1 MTVENTEAPFPEDQ
15 NQTPNGGDREDMVP
29 DWMKEAGWEKSSGAV
44 DESKPVFDDL
54 DEEDEIVPAEIP
66 AWLEDAAPTGY
77 KFEPDTQ
84 SGGLES
90 KTSDQDKALIDD
102 DLIPISPLEDTSAEP
117 PAEADPAA
125 DAKPLEQDE
134 PELDVPSWLKNLE
147 LDEDSQETAVAWLEN
162 MPESL
167 RSQDEDEEIPP
178 IDISPEDT
186 SKTEDISDDLEWMD
200 DLYTQEKD
208 GVSGADVSEA
218 ELSEDLVAAELI
230 PEQPSEKQLF
240 DPEEIDTLE
249 SDVPSWLDEL
259 GEEEKPIPDPM
270 PSAPLP
276 DAPAAEE
283 PSSLMPDWLSELG
296 AEEEVSPP
304 TPPQDVDTDSAETE
318 GELPIP
324 DWLGEFED
332 VKTPQPES
340 EPDSLAWLESLGE
353 KKAAPTEEELPAP
366 EQVAQAP
373 EEVPSF
379 TEERDSS
386 PDVSP
391 SDDTLNTEI
400 PDWLSKIGDKEP
412 GAGSEESLEES
423 GFEESAAWLDQLGDE
438 PIEEYTETA
447 TPEPAEDSEVLEWL
461 EGIDLQGETPQTDAD
476 LREALTGEVEKEIPP
491 PGVEPMAPV
500 PDQGIQ
506 AEDMPDWL
514 AELDADEQDLT
525 PSLQSAIRQ
534 SDHTLTEEE
543 KEYLDRAD
551 EEQDNNAD
559 WLAKLDLVED
569 QVPAEPESPAIKV
582 VIPEEEPEP
591 ESFEET
597 PAVSVSGGILDRLK
611 DPEEETLDPEV
622 PLWLENLKKEEDP
635 QETAILWLQ
644 QFVEQGDEVNLKAE
658 IKRYTDELDPG
669 DTVPK
674 WMEDLKN
681 EEDPQTT
688 AMLWLEKLSGEREKT
703 EKPTPSRAEQDE
715 SGWLTELEKEAEE
728 QEEELVKEQ
737 PKDFHDAS
745 NGWLADLEIDE
756 KLKSAEEEQEIP
768 DWTQSADSDTGEQ
781 EDEAPPW
788 MIATSPL
795 EGDFYTDELAGGA
808 EKEVE
813 IPAWLAGYGEGEGPE
828 EIPES
833 EVVQPPADDKPP
845 IPQEDHEEYAWVST
859 TDEQPRSS
867 REPFDLNIA
876 AISELESILGIS
888 YQIAKG
894 IVTYREKQGP
904 YKTLEDLLK
913 VPEITD
919 EQTIEILKPEV
930 IIREL
935 ETAGPPP
942 VKETA
947 PVVDEPPEK
956 RLTKARGLMA
966 DSQITEALEHYEYLI
981 IKKSSI
987 QDVIEDLIQAS
998 YDHPMDVS
1006 LMKTLGDAYMRLDK
1020 LDEALDAYSKAEDL
1034 LR

>member
-1 MTVENTEAPFPEDQ
+1 MTIDNTEAPFPEDQ
-15 NQTPNGGDREDMVP
+15 NQNPNVGDQEDKVP
-29 DWMKEAGWEKSSGAV
+29 DWIKEAGWKKSSGTV

-54 DEEDEIVPAEIP
+54 DDEDDIVPAEIP

-77 KFEPDTQ
+77 KFEPDTP
-84 SGGLES
+84 SGELES

-117 PAEADPAA
+117 PTDAFPAA
-125 DAKPLEQDE
+125 DAKPVDRDE

-147 LDEDSQETAVAWLEN
+147 LDEDSQETAIAWLEN

-178 IDISPEDT
+178 TDISPEDT
-186 SKTEDISDDLEWMD
+186 AKTEDISDELERMD
-200 DLYTQEKD
+200 DLNAQEKD
-208 GVSGADVSEA
+208 QVRGTDVSEA

-230 PEQPSEKQLF
+230 PEQPTEKQLF
-240 DPEEIDTLE
+240 DPEEIDSLE

-276 DAPAAEE
+276 DALAAEE
-283 PSSLMPDWLSELG
+283 PGSLMPDWLSDLG

-304 TPPQDVDTDSAETE
+304 IPPQDIVTDSAETE
-318 GELPIP
+318 GEPPIP

-332 VKTPQPES
+332 GKTPPPES

-353 KKAAPTEEELPAP
+353 KKAAPTKEEVPAP

-373 EEVPSF
+373 EEAPSH
-379 TEERDSS
+379 TEVRDSS
-386 PDVSP
+386 SDVSP

-400 PDWLSKIGDKEP
+400 PNWLSKTGDKKP
-412 GAGSEESLEES
+412 GAVSDESLEES
-423 GFEESAAWLDQLGDE
+423 EFEESAAWLDQLGDE
-438 PIEEYTETA
+438 PIEESPETA

-461 EGIDLQGETPQTDAD
+461 ESIDLQGETPQTDDD
-476 LREALTGEVEKEIPP
+476 LREALTGELDKEVLP
-491 PGVEPMAPV
+491 PGIEPMAPV
-500 PDQGIQ
+500 PDQEIQ

-514 AELDADEQDLT
+514 AELDADDQDLT

-543 KEYLDRAD
+543 KDYLDRSD
-551 EEQDNNAD
+551 EEQDDNSD

-582 VIPEEEPEP
+582 DVPEEELEP
-591 ESFEET
+591 ESYEET

-611 DPEEETLDPEV
+611 DPEEETPDPEV
-622 PLWLENLKKEEDP
+622 PLWLENIKKEEDP

-658 IKRYTDELDPG
+658 IKRYTDELDLG
-669 DTVPK
+669 DKVPK

-688 AMLWLEKLSGEREKT
+688 AMLWLERLSGEREKT
-703 EKPTPSRAEQDE
+703 EKPAPSRAEQDE
-715 SGWLTELEKEAEE
+715 SGWLAELEKESEE
-728 QEEELVKEQ
+728 QEEEVKEQ

-756 KLKSAEEEQEIP
+756 KLKSAEEGQEVP

-781 EDEAPPW
+781 EGETPPW
-788 MIATSPL
+788 MKATSPL
-795 EGDFYTDELAGGA
+795 EGDFHTDELAGGT
-808 EKEVE
+808 EKDVE
-813 IPAWLAGYGEGEGPE
+813 IPAWLAGYGEGEVPE
-828 EIPES
+828 DIPTS
-833 EVVQPPADDKPP
+833 EAEQPQTGDKPP
-845 IPQEDHEEYAWVST
+845 APQEGQQDYAWVSA
-859 TDEQPRSS
+859 TDEPPRSP
-867 REPFDLNIA
+867 REPIDLNKA

-888 YQIAKG
+888 FQIAKG

-913 VPEITD
+913 VPEISD

-930 IIREL
+930 IIREVK
-935 ETAGPPP
+935 TAEPPP

-956 RLTKARGLMA
+956 RLTKARALMA

-1020 LDEALDAYSKAEDL
+1020 LDEALDAYSKAEAL